1 MMIYVFFAQT
11 MIYAI
16 EVKVRART
24 AKSVYSNRAMW
35 KTLEKSRLTSNSG
48 KTLFLVVSAVQLVS
62 Y

>member
-24 AKSVYSNRAMW
+24 AKSVYSNRAM
-35 KTLEKSRLTSNSG
+35 
-48 KTLFLVVSAVQLVS
+48 
-62 Y
+62 